1 MQQLLISIKGQEL
14 GSAQF
19 DRLWDQLINDPQP
32 AWLRDVQASPPGSG
46 ISIRVSQEVMQ
57 AILDFVNAKDW
68 DATRKV
74 IETQQALL
82 FQPEMETL
90 FEQNISQ
97 ARATENLHWAELLEM
112 HLALLRDCKANDIE
126 AAFAKLAANEKKLL
140 PFDAELLPRSIAALL
155 GSPQEKMAY
164 MQSLMTMAKE
174 TTDEDLKVFIN
185 TIQLALFSPDFS
197 QLGRD
202 LKGSYRQA
210 WETITASVE
219 AGGVDPRLFETIAS
233 NTRTV
238 LGPDASRRGVWR
250 SNLAEV
256 RNQVIAK
263 GDRNMAA
270 LLDAV
275 IGLLDASGNPAGLG
289 EGLKGIYAQTWQ
301 EIVGKLD
308 S

>member
-1 MQQLLISIKGQEL
+1 M
-14 GSAQF
+14 
-19 DRLWDQLINDPQP
+19 
-32 AWLRDVQASPPGSG
+32 
-46 ISIRVSQEVMQ
+46 
-57 AILDFVNAKDW
+57 
-68 DATRKV
+68 
-74 IETQQALL
+74 
-82 FQPEMETL
+82 
-90 FEQNISQ
+90 
-97 ARATENLHWAELLEM
+97 
-112 HLALLRDCKANDIE
+112 
-126 AAFAKLAANEKKLL
+126 
-140 PFDAELLPRSIAALL
+140 
-155 GSPQEKMAY
+155 
-164 MQSLMTMAKE
+164 
-174 TTDEDLKVFIN
+174 FIN

-202 LKGSYRQA
+202 LTGSYRQA

-238 LGPDASRRGVWR
+238 LGPDASRRGEWR

-301 EIVGKLD
+301 EIVKIGTKSAGKFESD
-308 S
+308 I